1 MFYIIVKCQL
11 SIVNYLV
18 TFAQKYID
26 MVRSMTGYGKAE
38 CEFSQKKVTIEI
50 KSLNS
55 KQMDLNTRIS
65 LLFREKD
72 LEIRRELSEKLIR
85 GKVDFILY
93 TESLGDESATKI
105 NAVIVRSYYKQ
116 MEQIA
121 ADLNIPL
128 DNNILQ
134 TILGLPEVVKNER
147 EELNDQEW
155 KSILE
160 KIAEAVDALDK
171 FRIQEGSILKQD
183 LISNV
188 NTITT
193 LLKEVEQYEE
203 ERVTRIKEKIFDG
216 LRDISIE
223 QVNEN
228 RLEQEMIF
236 YMEKM
241 DINEEKVR
249 LKNHCDYFLETL
261 ELNEPVGKKLGF
273 IAQEIGREVN
283 TLGSKANHTEMQKLV
298 IRMKDSLERIK
309 EQLLNVL

>member
-1 MFYIIVKCQL
+1 
-11 SIVNYLV
+11 
-18 TFAQKYID
+18 
-26 MVRSMTGYGKAE
+26 MTGYGKAE
-38 CEFSQKKVTIEI
+38 CELSQKKVTIEI

-72 LEIRRELSEKLIR
+72 LEIRRDLSEKLIR

-105 NAVIVRSYYKQ
+105 NSGIVRSYYKQ

-128 DNNILQ
+128 ENNILQ
-134 TILGLPEVVKNER
+134 TILTLPEVVKNER
-147 EELNDQEW
+147 EELDEQEW
-155 KSILE
+155 KSILD
-160 KIAEAVDALDK
+160 KISEAVISLDK

-183 LISNV
+183 LVSNV
-188 NTITT
+188 NSITT
-193 LLKEVEQYEE
+193 LLKEVEQFED
-203 ERVTRIKEKIFDG
+203 ERVSRIKEKIFDG

-223 QVNEN
+223 QLNEN

-261 ELNEPVGKKLGF
+261 ELDEPVGKKLGF

-298 IRMKDSLERIK
+298 IRMKDSLERMK

>member
-1 MFYIIVKCQL
+1 MVK
-11 SIVNYLV
+11 
-18 TFAQKYID
+18 
-26 MVRSMTGYGKAE
+26 SMTGYGKAE
-38 CEFSQKKVTIEI
+38 CELSQKKVTIEI

-105 NAVIVRSYYKQ
+105 NAGIVRSYYKQ
-116 MEQIA
+116 MEQIS

-128 DNNILQ
+128 DNTILQ
-134 TILGLPEVVKNER
+134 TILTLPEVVRNER

-160 KIAEAVDALDK
+160 KISEAVAALES
-171 FRIQEGSILKQD
+171 FRIQEGFILKQD

-188 NTITT
+188 NSITT

-203 ERVTRIKEKIFDG
+203 ERVSRIKEKIFDG

-298 IRMKDSLERIK
+298 IRMKDSLERMK